1 MTLMGCCI
9 LSGDTRRPCTL
20 SSNREYQSFEKNN
33 LLVLP
38 IGEVIMSTKVRGKTY
53 ALVFCVILAFV
64 HFNTSA
70 HAFTCRELHE
80 LCNCTNCDRSNLK
93 WSQCLNYWEPFVS
106 HYRAN
111 YCSIPDVEE
120 TARAFQDFMMHWA
133 REAKRNGTHK
143 QLFNAPAEQCA
154 HRLMRGWCY
163 DRRSPYSRY

>member
-1 MTLMGCCI
+1 
-9 LSGDTRRPCTL
+9 
-20 SSNREYQSFEKNN
+20 
-33 LLVLP
+33 
-38 IGEVIMSTKVRGKTY
+38 MSTKVRGKTY
-53 ALVFCVILAFV
+53 ALVYCVILAFV

-133 REAKRNGTHK
+133 SEAKRNGTHM
-143 QLFNAPAEQCA
+143 QLYNAPAEQCA
-154 HRLMRGWCY
+154 NRLMRGWCY